1 MGTNFRTK
9 DFSKKKFSE
18 FPNQKPSFFPTMTG
32 QEETI
37 LDLRRPGSMVDMKHL
52 TLDTAETFVEKRT
65 RSQTCPEKRFPRAQT
80 LPASYS
86 PHSPRPGHYDP
97 RHPRPAPGHYDP
109 RIPRTMGSMTFN
121 KNGKPV
127 ISHAQLVRE
136 AFICKTAQEMMKE
149 FTSTVLDVKLMRG
162 ERVMWTSV
170 PEDLKYIFNVTDIK
184 TVDSWKQTM
193 HGDVQLDISMFNRG
207 DKVKMAVQS
216 VGVSNKHLHQPLI
229 RGVPDHSMHPDT
241 LAPSTGTTPRVPR
254 SITSTP
260 YPRSP
265 LATRE
270 HSTRKKP
277 VSPAQRSRA
286 ATAAT
291 TLTLGSS
298 GTLSLSPEDEILDE
312 KHRRF
317 SVKKPIAPPRF
328 ARSGSLGSTLSEVTR
343 SAFTT
348 HSMLP
353 RSRTLTSMLSES
365 EISTR
370 SVSTRAKTSE
380 AKAKEAELQG

>member
-1 MGTNFRTK
+1 MG
-9 DFSKKKFSE
+9 
-18 FPNQKPSFFPTMTG
+18 
-32 QEETI
+32 ET
-37 LDLRRPGSMVDMKHL
+37 V
-52 TLDTAETFVEKRT
+52 VEKRS
-65 RSQTCPEKRFPRAQT
+65 RSQTCPLEMRPRFPK
-80 LPASYS
+80 ASPPGS
-86 PHSPRPGHYDP
+86 ASSNPSPRPGHYDP
-97 RHPRPAPGHYDP
+97 RMPKSRG
-109 RIPRTMGSMTFN
+109 PRTMSAATPVFRHVSLGS
-121 KNGKPV
+121 KPA

-136 AFICKTAQEMMKE
+136 AFICKTAQEMMKD

-270 HSTRKKP
+270 HSTRKKT

-353 RSRTLTSMLSES
+353 LSRTLTSMLSES

-370 SVSTRAKTSE
+370 SVSTRAKTS
-380 AKAKEAELQG
+380 